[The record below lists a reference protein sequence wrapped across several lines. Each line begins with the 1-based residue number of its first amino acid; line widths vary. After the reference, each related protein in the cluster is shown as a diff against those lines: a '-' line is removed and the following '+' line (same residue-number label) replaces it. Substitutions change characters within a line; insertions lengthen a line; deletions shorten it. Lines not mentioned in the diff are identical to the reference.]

1 MSLIRRLKQIA
12 TIGILGLA
20 LVLPSFAHAEAA
32 PRRHRARSKTATTSR
47 APGPVFHRVRRGET
61 LLTIA
66 RKYRVSVQALRSA
79 NRIRSDRL
87 RVGKKLAIP
96 GRAPVPSRSAVQRRP
111 VVPVI
116 VAPAPPPV
124 ITVVQVIPELIV
136 GSEVLA
142 PKPMRVRRGPKDF
155 YPALAIVAP
164 ETPLRL
170 LGEEGGWYEVQL
182 PTGEVGYLFVDDFNV
197 EVQLEDPSR
206 APAPVPETVKAIDIV
221 REAMRYLGI
230 RYVWGGESAR
240 GMDCSGFIYLVF
252 QARLPGLERMRSHQY
267 YRMGAPID
275 SASLVPGDLVFFS
288 TYMRGPS
295 HVGIY
300 IGDGK
305 FIHASSGYGVVTIT
319 PLDDPYYAA
328 RFVGARRLVRP

>member
-1 MSLIRRLKQIA
+1 MSPTRRLKQIA

-20 LVLPSFAHAEAA
+20 LVLPSFADAEAA
-32 PRRHRARSKTATTSR
+32 PRRYRARSKTATTSR
-47 APGPVFHRVRRGET
+47 APGPVFHRVRRGDT
-61 LLTIA
+61 LQTIA
-66 RKYRVSVQALRSA
+66 RRYRISVQALRSA

-96 GRAPVPSRSAVQRRP
+96 GRVPVPSRSAVQRRP
-111 VVPVI
+111 VMPLV
-116 VAPAPPPV
+116 VAPPPPPV
-124 ITVVQVIPELIV
+124 ITVVQVIPELVV

-155 YPALAIVAP
+155 HGTLAIVAP

-170 LGEEGGWYEVQL
+170 LSEDRGWYEVQL
-182 PTGEVGYLFVDDFNV
+182 PTGEVGFLFVDDFNV
-197 EVQLEDPSR
+197 EVQIEGP
-206 APAPVPETVKAIDIV
+206 APAPETVKAVDIV
-221 REAMRYLGI
+221 REAMRYLGV

-252 QARLPGLERMRSHQY
+252 QGRLPGLERMRSFDY
-267 YRMGAPID
+267 YRMSTPID
-275 SASLVPGDLVFFS
+275 TASLVPGDLVFFS
-288 TYMRGPS
+288 TYKRGPS
-295 HVGIY
+295 HLGIY

-328 RFVGARRLVRP
+328 RFVGARRLIKP

>member
-1 MSLIRRLKQIA
+1 MSPTWRLKQIA

-20 LVLPSFAHAEAA
+20 LVLPSFADAEAA
-32 PRRHRARSKTATTSR
+32 PRRYRARSKTATTSR

-96 GRAPVPSRSAVQRRP
+96 GRAPFPSRSAVQRRP

-124 ITVVQVIPELIV
+124 ITVVQMIPELIV

-155 YPALAIVAP
+155 YPVLAIVAS

-170 LGEEGGWYEVQL
+170 LGEAGGWYEVQL

-197 EVQLEDPSR
+197 EVQLEGPSQ
-206 APAPVPETVKAIDIV
+206 APAPAPETVKAVDVV
-221 REAMRYLGI
+221 REAMRYLGV

-252 QARLPGLERMRSHQY
+252 QAKLPGLERMRSFDY
-267 YRMGAPID
+267 YRMSSPID
-275 SASLVPGDLVFFS
+275 TASLVPGDLVFFS
-288 TYMRGPS
+288 TYKRGPS
-295 HVGIY
+295 HLGIY

>member
-1 MSLIRRLKQIA
+1 MSPTWRLKQIA

-20 LVLPSFAHAEAA
+20 LVLPSFADAEAA
-32 PRRHRARSKTATTSR
+32 PRRHRVRSKTATTSR

-61 LLTIA
+61 LVTIA

-111 VVPVI
+111 VVPLV
-116 VAPAPPPV
+116 VAPPPPPV

-155 YPALAIVAP
+155 YPVLAIVAS

-197 EVQLEDPSR
+197 EVQLEGPSQV
-206 APAPVPETVKAIDIV
+206 PAPVPETVKAVDIV
-221 REAMRYLGI
+221 REAMRYIGI

-275 SASLVPGDLVFFS
+275 TASLVPGDLVFFS

-328 RFVGARRLVRP
+328 RFVGARRLVKP